1 MKWLIYVFII
11 IFCSNF
17 ISRCDLPSNEL
28 LKQQKKES
36 YQACM
41 DLKRKAPFIK
51 LNCQKLLENIPTIN
65 SAMNEEDNGIKT
77 LSKTDSET
85 RKVNEMQE
93 KKLKVKFKRKN
104 KIYETDFFS
113 NYFIDTFQFL

>member
-85 RKVNEMQE
+85 RKVNDMQE
-93 KKLKVKFKRKN
+93 KKLKNLLRKLYSEN
-104 KIYETDFFS
+104 KLGQ
-113 NYFIDTFQFL
+113 N

>member
-1 MKWLIYVFII
+1 
-11 IFCSNF
+11 
-17 ISRCDLPSNEL
+17 
-28 LKQQKKES
+28 
-36 YQACM
+36 M

-93 KKLKVKFKRKN
+93 KKLKNLLRKLYSEN
-104 KIYETDFFS
+104 KLGQ
-113 NYFIDTFQFL
+113 N